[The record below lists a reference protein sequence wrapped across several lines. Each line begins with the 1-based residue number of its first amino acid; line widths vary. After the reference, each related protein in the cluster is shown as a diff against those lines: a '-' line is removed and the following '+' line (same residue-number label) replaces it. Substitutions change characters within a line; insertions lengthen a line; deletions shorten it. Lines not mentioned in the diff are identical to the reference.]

1 MPIDRRPGTVSRF
14 AAGFALA
21 GLVMIGWV
29 LAAATAVQAEPPVMD
44 AASAHRKAAAGE
56 ITLVDIRTPEE
67 WRETGVPAS
76 AHTVTLDQ
84 PPKALLSKL
93 DQLLGGNKSRPLAL
107 ICRTGNRSSMLAAE
121 LRKVGYTNVI
131 DVAEGIAG
139 GRNGQGWS
147 KAGLPL
153 RKGADIASPPAV
165 APAVTD
171 NRQ

>member
-1 MPIDRRPGTVSRF
+1 MQPFRIPGPLSRF
-14 AAGFALA
+14 AGGPLLAALVMGFALA
-21 GLVMIGWV
+21 
-29 LAAATAVQAEPPVMD
+29 AATGVQDEPSVMD
-44 AASAHRKAAAGE
+44 AVTAHRKAGTGE
-56 ITLVDIRTPEE
+56 ITLVDIRTPAE

-84 PPKALLSKL
+84 QPKALLGKL
-93 DQLLGGNKSRPLAL
+93 DALLGGDKSRPLAL
-107 ICRTGNRSSMLAAE
+107 ICRTGNRSSMLASE

-153 RKGADIASPPAV
+153 RKGADIANPPVV